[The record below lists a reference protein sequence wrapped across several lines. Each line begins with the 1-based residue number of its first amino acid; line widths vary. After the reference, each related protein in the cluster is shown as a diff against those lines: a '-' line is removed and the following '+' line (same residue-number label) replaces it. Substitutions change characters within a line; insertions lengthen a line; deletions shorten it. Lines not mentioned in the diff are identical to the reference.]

1 LNRPNFAVIG
11 AGNGGQSIAAHLTL
25 LGFHV
30 NLYDIEPEKVNALR
44 RAGKII
50 VSGAV
55 TGEAVIDLITNDIG
69 KAIYGANVIM
79 VVVPTVYQ
87 GSLAKAMAPH
97 LADGQIIVLN
107 PGATGGALEVRST
120 LLENSCPAKVLVA
133 ETDTLLYTCRSPKA
147 GETIIQGIKCQVN
160 VAALPPKDVATV
172 VAALNTA
179 FPLYKAVPNILY
191 TSLSNANSMM
201 HPTPTL
207 LNAGRIESK
216 ESFDYYTDGLT
227 PSIAR
232 VVEAVDKERVGI
244 CAVFGIKVDSIQEW
258 YTRCYG
264 VTGKNLHEEVHNVA
278 AYKGVKGPTTLDTR
292 YLFEDVPTGLVPL
305 AQLGQAM
312 GVPTPTISA
321 VVELSNKL
329 LGRNYWEEG
338 RSLKRLGLQ
347 GKTSEEIRQ
356 LVL

>member
-1 LNRPNFAVIG
+1 V
-11 AGNGGQSIAAHLTL
+11 
-25 LGFHV
+25 
-30 NLYDIEPEKVNALR
+30 
-44 RAGKII
+44 
-50 VSGAV
+50 
-55 TGEAVIDLITNDIG
+55 
-69 KAIYGANVIM
+69 
-79 VVVPTVYQ
+79 
-87 GSLAKAMAPH
+87 
-97 LADGQIIVLN
+97 
-107 PGATGGALEVRST
+107 
-120 LLENSCPAKVLVA
+120 LLENNCQAKVLVA

-147 GETIIQGIKCQVN
+147 GEAIIIQGIKHDVK
-160 VAALPPKDVATV
+160 VAALPPGDIATV

-179 FPLYKAVPNILY
+179 FPLYKAVPNVLY

-216 ESFDYYTDGLT
+216 TSFDYYTDGLT
-227 PSIAR
+227 PSIAK
-232 VVEAVDKERVGI
+232 VVEAVDKERACI
-244 CAVFGIKVDSIQEW
+244 CAVFGVKVDTIQEW

-264 VTGKNLHEEVHNVA
+264 VTGNNLYEKVQNVA
-278 AYKGVKGPTTLDTR
+278 AYKGVKGPTTLETW

-321 VVELSNKL
+321 VVELSNRL

-338 RSLKRLGLQ
+338 RPLKRLGLQ

>member
-1 LNRPNFAVIG
+1 
-11 AGNGGQSIAAHLTL
+11 
-25 LGFHV
+25 
-30 NLYDIEPEKVNALR
+30 
-44 RAGKII
+44 
-50 VSGAV
+50 
-55 TGEAVIDLITNDIG
+55 
-69 KAIYGANVIM
+69 
-79 VVVPTVYQ
+79 
-87 GSLAKAMAPH
+87 MAPH

-120 LLENSCPAKVLVA
+120 LLENSCQAKVLVA